1 MKQTLST
8 TGSRRG
14 VMAALGAVLLLA
26 LFLPTLHAGEPVTL
40 ADKPLHYTLKEGE
53 TTVVVRVPDP
63 ALLEKFALVN
73 ENAAARGQ
81 LKIAV
86 ADSCLPADDPK
97 WVNVSGDV
105 AFVHKRLFHL
115 SLVGVEAKFVKLSFR
130 VEKAQQIAAT
140 NL

>member
-1 MKQTLST
+1 MKQTPSL
-8 TGSRRG
+8 TGSRRC

-26 LFLPTLHAGEPVTL
+26 ALLPTLRAGEPVTL
-40 ADKPLHYTLKEGE
+40 NDKPLHYSLKEGE
-53 TTVVVRVPDP
+53 TNVIVRVPN
-63 ALLEKFALVN
+63 AAFLEKFALVN

-86 ADSCLPADDPK
+86 ADSCLPVDDPK
-97 WVNVSGDV
+97 WINVSGDV

-130 VEKAQQIAAT
+130 VEKAKQIAASD
-140 NL
+140 L